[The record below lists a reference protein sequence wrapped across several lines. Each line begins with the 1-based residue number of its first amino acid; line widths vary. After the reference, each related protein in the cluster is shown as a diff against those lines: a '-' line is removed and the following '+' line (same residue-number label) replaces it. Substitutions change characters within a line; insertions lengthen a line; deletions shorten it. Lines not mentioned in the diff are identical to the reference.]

1 MNDNQPPPGLDD
13 TRPLVASEP
22 SNRGLW
28 IFGGLLGVSALGLF
42 AALEARRGD
51 QAKAMVI
58 PSGENRGALI
68 ASPPDLAIPPDYQG
82 SAYPGPQGP
91 YAVRQV
97 PLAPYAL
104 PQPRMASGPRGPV
117 MMQQAVP
124 SGYSS
129 PLPSYTSM
137 PSQPAGPAVVYKAP
151 DMQIE
156 ARETPGSGEAVK
168 TGNRTLAGKL
178 ANPSMTVPQ
187 GVVVQAVLESALDST
202 RAGFAR
208 AIVSRDVRGFDGSR
222 VLIPRGSRLIGNYKP
237 DLAQGQ
243 KRAFIQWER
252 LIRPDGA
259 TIAVNSP
266 AADPLGRA
274 GLGGKVNTHFFE
286 RFGGAILQS
295 TLDIGVAAASRR
307 VAGDSVVVALPGSAV
322 TNTTKDLAPTDIKP
336 TLKVR
341 QGTSVSVFVARDLD
355 FSSVEQ

>member
-1 MNDNQPPPGLDD
+1 MSDNEPLPGLDD

-51 QAKAMVI
+51 QTKAMVI

-68 ASPPDLAIPPDYQG
+68 ASPPDLAIPPDYPL
-82 SAYPGPQGP
+82 SAYPVQQGP
-91 YAVRQV
+91 FALHQV
-97 PLAPYAL
+97 APSPYTL
-104 PQPRMASGPRGPV
+104 PPQRIESGSRRPV
-117 MMQQAVP
+117 IVQQ
-124 SGYSS
+124 SGAPAYSA
-129 PLPSYTSM
+129 PLPTYTPM
-137 PSQPAGPAVVYKAP
+137 PSQPAGPSVVYKAP
-151 DMQIE
+151 ETQIE
-156 ARETPGSGEAVK
+156 AREAPGSSEAVK

-208 AIVSRDVRGFDGSR
+208 AIVARDVRGFDGSR

-259 TIAVNSP
+259 IIAVNSP

-322 TNTTKDLAPTDIKP
+322 TNTAKDLAPTDIKP

>member
-1 MNDNQPPPGLDD
+1 MSETEPSPALDD

-28 IFGGLLGVSALGLF
+28 IFGGLLAVSALGLF
-42 AALEARRGD
+42 AALEARRSD
-51 QAKAMVI
+51 QTKAMVI
-58 PSGENRGALI
+58 PTGENRGAAI
-68 ASPPDLAIPPDYQG
+68 ASPPDLVIPPDYPVN
-82 SAYPGPQGP
+82 AYPVPQGP
-91 YAVRQV
+91 FAVRQIA
-97 PLAPYAL
+97 PAPYTL
-104 PQPRMASGPRGPV
+104 PQTRMARGPSSSV
-117 MMQQAVP
+117 VIQQAP
-124 SGYSS
+124 PAGYSA
-129 PLPSYTSM
+129 PLPSYTPM
-137 PSQPAGPAVVYKAP
+137 PAQPSGPAVVYKAP
-151 DMQIE
+151 ENQFEPRE
-156 ARETPGSGEAVK
+156 APGATEAVK
-168 TGNRTLAGKL
+168 TGNRTLAARL

-259 TIAVNSP
+259 IIAINSP

-274 GLGGKVNTHFFE
+274 GVGGKVNSHFFA
-286 RFGGAILQS
+286 RSGGAILQS
-295 TLDIGVAAASRR
+295 TLDIGVAAATQGI
-307 VAGDSVVVALPGSAV
+307 VGNGVIVALPASGLTAAARDV
-322 TNTTKDLAPTDIKP
+322 APTDIRP
-336 TLKVR
+336 TLKVK

-355 FSSVEQ
+355 FSSVEP